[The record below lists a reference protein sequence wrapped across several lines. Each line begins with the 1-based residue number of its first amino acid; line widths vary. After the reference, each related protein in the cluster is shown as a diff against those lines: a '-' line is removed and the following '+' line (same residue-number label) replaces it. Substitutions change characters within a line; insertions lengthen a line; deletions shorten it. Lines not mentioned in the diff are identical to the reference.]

1 MPKQYDSITD
11 LQDRTD
17 ESVEQGNPDTEQLRR
32 RREALIA
39 YFRDYIGETFYT
51 LGASSEEQ
59 KDELWKGLLHLGLNE
74 EEIRGW
80 EQFRETVAEQQLRSA
95 RQLSQQLHGILNQA
109 RGKNYISGAS
119 QERWIA
125 RFKDPALSYK
135 AKEYFVQNQL
145 PEYAKAWERE
155 GLKRAALLKDPRIKM
170 LTAFQV
176 EHFTEF
182 LSDTQFMELHF
193 DQRTSLNSKVTAA
206 LTTVKNT
213 DRQTL
218 HKRAKDMLDA
228 AVKAKVMSPT
238 KLGLWMER
246 IFSKKDVTTQQIE
259 KFLSTELK
267 QFISNWAKVRTDFDW
282 AESEMKKE
290 GVPQGFHRLTSD
302 QFLALTFDQRESY
315 VEQAKIRLSSQRPES
330 SAQLKDLTLGIRHAL
345 DSKDWDDADTLLKKA
360 WSIAKEED
368 RFELESMDRYLK
380 AFREKEQEKQQPM
393 EDAKKTLAEM
403 RAVFAQ
409 IPSSL
414 QPLYLKAMNDGYD
427 CATRLFQLIYNR
439 KWVRDNGYSTNG
451 SEKES
456 EVQAEEETKYRAEG
470 NHGKKGME
478 RIKLGVV
485 TSPEHSPA
493 VRRYDQGE
501 WAPTFIHM
509 PPGTQDQMFS
519 ILKERKE
526 SYSFGYWTTLLPT
539 DVTYE
544 EQVFLVQHV
553 NWVLKRGM
561 RKLSEQGKTFS
572 LIGDS
577 APTPASKAPS
587 STSSS
592 HSYSL
597 SA

>member
-1 MPKQYDSITD
+1 MPKQYDSLTE

-17 ESVEQGNPDTEQLRR
+17 TTAEQSNPETEHLRR

-39 YFRDYIGETFYT
+39 YFRDYIGETFYA
-51 LGASSEEQ
+51 LGASSEEE
-59 KDELWKGLLHLGLNE
+59 KDALWKGLLNLGLNE

-80 EQFRETVAEQQLRSA
+80 EDYRSTLAEQQLRSV
-95 RQLSQQLHGILNQA
+95 RQLSQQLHGILDHA
-109 RGKNYISGAS
+109 HGKHYISS
-119 QERWIA
+119 ESRERWIA
-125 RFKDPALSYK
+125 RFKDPSLSYK

-145 PEYAKAWERE
+145 PEYAKAWEHE
-155 GLKRAALLKDPRIKM
+155 ALKRRDLLKDPRLKM

-176 EHFTEF
+176 ENFTAF
-182 LSDTQFMELHF
+182 LSGTQFVQLHF
-193 DQRTSLNSKVTAA
+193 DQRKSLNAKVAAA
-206 LTTVKNT
+206 LTTVKNA
-213 DRQTL
+213 DLQTL
-218 HKRAKDMLDA
+218 HTRAKNMLDA

-238 KLGLWMER
+238 KLGQWMER
-246 IFSKKDVTTQQIE
+246 IFKKKDATPQQIE
-259 KFLSTELK
+259 KFLSTDLR

-282 AESEMKKE
+282 TEAEMKKE
-290 GVPQGFHRLTSD
+290 GVPQGLHRLTSD

-315 VEQAKIRLSSQRPES
+315 VEQAKIRLATQRPES

-345 DSKDWDDADTLLKKA
+345 DSKDWDDADSLLKKA

-393 EDAKKTLAEM
+393 EDATKTLSEM
-403 RAVFAQ
+403 RTAFSQ

-456 EVQAEEETKYRAEG
+456 EMQAEEETKYRAEG
-470 NHGKKGME
+470 HHGKKGME

-577 APTPASKAPS
+577 APTPARKAPS
-587 STSSS
+587 PASSS
-592 HSYSL
+592 HAYSL
-597 SA
+597 SP